1 MATTV
6 YTLILNLGGTVQI
19 RGGITYSITNTNN
32 ITSTISGT
40 VFLQLKNAM
49 SASLDTSRY
58 VTLTIAGTS
67 YRAAI
72 TSLTHYGAGSWR
84 TVASTSF
91 SKSFSRTTAAQSKQL
106 TLTVHGGTAK
116 TVTFT
121 IPARPSYTLTYNAN
135 GGSSTPSSQ
144 KQFYGYGE
152 KLAGAI
158 SKTGYTFKGWYSSA
172 TKKTYNAG
180 AEHEPNAN
188 TTLTAQWQV
197 NQAIIHCYPNGGVQP
212 ANPTNP
218 KPSVGYWTSTNNY
231 NNTINLWDVTT
242 TLQLSKAGHH
252 LDTTKAWNTNASG
265 TGTSYNQSTDYV
277 WKTFGNLVSTGG
289 QTKTTNL
296 YANWIKDKY
305 NVIYNAPD
313 ADSSVPTS
321 TTKEYNT
328 AANTSTTVPQRA
340 NYSFYHW
347 NTASDGSGT
356 AIAAGAPIPQG
367 INGNGNNSNINLY
380 AIWNPVITYNN
391 NLENNPLQT
400 TQIKTINETISL
412 LSNTTFSR
420 EGYILTEWNTA
431 ANGSGISYD
440 LTGSTLPTYSTDSPL
455 TLYAIWK
462 TLPAAPQITKMTA
475 ICNEYVETEDT
486 IASLEAYYW
495 SRSGS
500 VPYQYTLVDKVDYYT
515 STVDTVANT
524 LKKYFVRTG
533 TGTELDPYVFT
544 LLETED
550 YYELT
555 SDTIVDSTHIYY
567 ERSGSGTTDD
577 PYIFINIEPE
587 EGDNPHDLG
596 YYVLIN
602 PYSLGYYELINPHAQ
617 GYYELIESDSGNTC
631 VISLDWSIDGTSQY
645 IGDDNRATFSGTY
658 IINNDQTT
666 IYSYQFVE
674 ETTEGLSGIA
684 KAAVDISTISAGITF
699 YVILSDS
706 TGTTAAQRAYF
717 TPSKFVLDFK
727 NGGNAMGIG
736 RPAPNE
742 GLAIGYDTTIEKT
755 LNVVDT
761 LYINGTALIDKL
773 YPVGSCY
780 ITSTYHNPSNF
791 LGGAWSCIEKEFAY
805 RYFGNDT
812 STVTWNNTNTQDGSS
827 SSRSHVIIRKGSG
840 IQVRLYWYNK
850 VAYADSTLTIAT
862 LNSKAIGLGAAGP
875 HSHSLIA
882 DSDGLGAILICST
895 STGNNNSLIINMD
908 EAVYKGSTI
917 SSATGNLCR
926 LQFNWLFSQAEM
938 DNNACDKF
946 IWKRTQ

>member
-6 YTLILNLGGTVQI
+6 YTNPVVLGMSAVQM

-40 VFLQLKNAM
+40 VFLQLRNTVSTA
-49 SASLDTSRY
+49 LTTDHY

-72 TSLTHYGAGSWR
+72 TSKTVYSVNSSWR
-84 TVASTSF
+84 TVKSASF

-106 TLTVHGGTAK
+106 TLTPHGGTAK

-135 GGSSTPSSQ
+135 GGSPTPSSQ
-144 KQFYGYGE
+144 KQFYGYSV

-172 TKKTYNAG
+172 TKKTYIAG
-180 AEHEPNAN
+180 AEHAPNAN

-197 NQAIIHCYPNGGVQP
+197 NQAIIHQYPNGGIQP
-212 ANPTNP
+212 ENPTNP
-218 KPSVGYWTSTNNY
+218 KPSVGYWTSINNY

-242 TLQLSKAGHH
+242 TLQLSKVGHH

-265 TGTSYNQSTDYV
+265 TGTSYNQSTDYA
-277 WKTFGNLVSTGG
+277 WKTFGNLASTGG

-296 YANWIKDKY
+296 YVNWIKDKY

-313 ADSSVPTS
+313 ADSSIPAS

-400 TQIKTINETISL
+400 TQIKTINETVSL
-412 LSNTTFSR
+412 LPNTTFSR
-420 EGYILTEWNTA
+420 EGYILIEWNTD
-431 ANGSGISYD
+431 ANGRGISYD

-486 IASLEAYYW
+486 VASLEAYYW
-495 SRSGS
+495 SRSS
-500 VPYQYTLVDKVDYYT
+500 STPYQYTLVDKVDYYT
-515 STVDTVANT
+515 LTADTVANT
-524 LKKYFVRTG
+524 LKKYFIRTG

-555 SDTIVDSTHIYY
+555 SDTTVDSTHIYY
-567 ERSGSGTTDD
+567 KRSGSGTTDD

-602 PYSLGYYELINPHAQ
+602 PYSLGYYELINPRAQ
-617 GYYELIESDSGNTC
+617 GYYELIESDSGSTC

-645 IGDDNRATFSGTY
+645 IGDDNRPTFSGTY
-658 IINNDQTT
+658 QINNDQT
-666 IYSYQFVE
+666 IYSYQFIDDE
-674 ETTEGLSGIA
+674 GITGLSGTA
-684 KAAVDISTISAGITF
+684 KAVVDISTISAAITF
-699 YVILSDS
+699 YATLSDS
-706 TGTTAAQRAYF
+706 IGTTASQRAYF
-717 TPSKFVLDFK
+717 TPSKFVLDFRS
-727 NGGNAMGIG
+727 GGNAMGIG
-736 RPAPNE
+736 RSAPNQ
-742 GLAIGYDTTIEKT
+742 GLAIDYDTTIEKT

-761 LYINGTALIDKL
+761 LYINGTALVDYVIEQ
-773 YPVGSCY
+773 G
-780 ITSTYHNPSNF
+780 TSGIWTYKKWNSGTCEIWGRWEETLTNY
-791 LGGAWSCIEKEFAY
+791 A
-805 RYFGNDT
+805 
-812 STVTWNNTNTQDGSS
+812 TWNNMNSYSS
-827 SSRSHVIIRKGSG
+827 SMKQLPFTVYDAVPTYSVKIASG
-840 IQVRLYWYNK
+840 YVFGCNLLH
-850 VAYADSTLTIAT
+850 AYANPLTEVGFYASASASGSQTVLWACNI
-862 LNSKAIGLGAAGP
+862 
-875 HSHSLIA
+875 
-882 DSDGLGAILICST
+882 
-895 STGNNNSLIINMD
+895 
-908 EAVYKGSTI
+908 KGK
-917 SSATGNLCR
+917 
-926 LQFNWLFSQAEM
+926 W
-938 DNNACDKF
+938 
-946 IWKRTQ
+946 TQ